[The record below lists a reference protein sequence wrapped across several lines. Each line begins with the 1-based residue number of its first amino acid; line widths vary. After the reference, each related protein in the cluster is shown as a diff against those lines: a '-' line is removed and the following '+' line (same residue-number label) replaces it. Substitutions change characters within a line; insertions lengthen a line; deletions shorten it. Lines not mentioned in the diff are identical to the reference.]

1 MSSDGGVPQGAD
13 EPTSFALQPPRPV
26 ASAGQQR
33 VPYPGNP
40 YAEPTGAAP
49 RTQAGPP
56 QHPRSAQPHPQPQH
70 PHPQHPQSAQPQ
82 PHPAQ
87 PQPQSAP
94 PHPQPVHPQ
103 SPQPRSEQP
112 QSAHQGA
119 AHQGADHQGVA
130 HPRSRPGSAPQ
141 DPGTGRLVA
150 GRYRLLAKL
159 GHGGMGTVW
168 RAEDETVDREVAVKE
183 PRLPDHLPERERANA
198 FERMRREARAAA
210 RLDHPAVVNVHDV
223 AVVDG
228 QPWIVMEL
236 VRGRSLGAALEEG
249 TLGVREAARIGLE
262 VLGAL
267 EAAHAAGILH
277 RDVKPDNVLLG
288 PHGRVVLTDFGIA
301 QIEGETSLTDTGGFV
316 GSPEYIAPER
326 VLGQRPGPSCDLWS
340 LGVVLYAA
348 TEGVSPFRR
357 SNTPAT
363 LQSVLNSTPAAPASA
378 KGPLAEAINGLLDK
392 DPSRRLGAARTRRLL
407 EEAAEPPVPAPTQ
420 IVRAA
425 GDGETGGPARS
436 GGAGPDGGT
445 GRNGVRVPR
454 AALFGLGAAV
464 VAAAVTAYLVI
475 ANPFAGPLPDGWG
488 RHHEKDVTATLAVPA
503 GYQRTTPDRTSDK
516 THWVTYTDWSGGISI
531 GLGVTRRSEDT
542 PHQIKDSSA
551 AQMYADNG
559 DFKQSG
565 AYALDMPQGPRTAPK
580 ETTYH
585 GRQSAENTVVYTT
598 NDSQDPRPRELRM
611 FYYKSSAGDMYKLT
625 ISYPGKGDFTARGRE
640 VARAAIANLDIDK
653 R

>member
-1 MSSDGGVPQGAD
+1 MSSDGGVPQGTD

-26 ASAGQQR
+26 APAGQR
-33 VPYPGNP
+33 SVPHPGNP
-40 YAEPTGAAP
+40 YAEPTGTAP

-56 QHPRSAQPHPQPQH
+56 QQPQTAQPHPQTE
-70 PHPQHPQSAQPQ
+70 
-82 PHPAQ
+82 Q
-87 PQPQSAP
+87 PQPQTAQSR
-94 PHPQPVHPQ
+94 PQTAQPHPQ
-103 SPQPRSEQP
+103 SPHP
-112 QSAHQGA
+112 QSPHQGA
-119 AHQGADHQGVA
+119 AHPPSQQPPQPQPA
-130 HPRSRPGSAPQ
+130 HPQPPGSPRPAPAQASPPQ

-168 RAEDETVDREVAVKE
+168 RAKDETVDREVAVKE
-183 PRLPDHLPERERANA
+183 PRLPGHLPERERANA

-249 TLGVREAARIGLE
+249 TLGAREAARIGLE

-363 LQSVLNSTPAAPASA
+363 LQSVLNSTPAPPASA

-392 DPSRRLGAARTRRLL
+392 DPSRRLGADRVRPLL
-407 EEAAEPPVPAPTQ
+407 AQAAEPPVQAPTQ
-420 IVRAA
+420 VVRVPE
-425 GDGETGGPARS
+425 DGGRGGTTLN
-436 GGAGPDGGT
+436 GGT
-445 GRNGVRVPR
+445 GRHGVRVPR

-464 VAAAVTAYLVI
+464 VAAALTAYLVI
-475 ANPFAGPLPDGWG
+475 ANPFAGPLPDDWG
-488 RHHEKDVTATLAVPA
+488 KHHEKDVTATLAVPA
-503 GYQRTTPDRTSDK
+503 GYQRSTPDRTSDK
-516 THWVTYTDWSGGISI
+516 GHWVTYTDWSGGVWIS
-531 GLGVTRRSEDT
+531 LAVARKSEDT
-542 PHQIKDSSA
+542 SHQIKDSSA

-565 AYALDMPQGPRTAPK
+565 AYALDMPEGPRTTPE

-640 VARAAIANLDIDK
+640 VARTAIANLDIDK
-653 R
+653 G